1 MPASERHGSTR
12 ATPAVLMIVAV
23 ALLVARVALSVID
36 ATHPESRPELVRW
49 TSPSEAAAAARTT
62 GRLIL
67 YAFTDESAPSRRLA
81 GELFTNAD
89 VAKQLESRYVAVRIE
104 GGPAHDAPDA
114 AALRSRFG
122 VRAEPSLVLTNAD
135 GSKFRTIPAPAN
147 ASSAMRALTE
157 AQMEVMDIPFQRGG
171 RSFRFQI
178 GGRHGA
184 GPDSLLPPVTG
195 EADST
200 Q

>member
-12 ATPAVLMIVAV
+12 ATPAALLIVAA
-23 ALLVARVALSVID
+23 ALLVARVAFGVID
-36 ATHPESRPELVRW
+36 ATHPENRPELIQW
-49 TSPSEAAAAARTT
+49 ASPSEAAAAARTT

-67 YAFTDESAPSRRLA
+67 YAFTDGGAASRKLS
-81 GELFTNAD
+81 GDLFTNPD
-89 VAKQLESRYVAVRIE
+89 VAKQLESRFIPVRID
-104 GGPAHDAPDA
+104 GDPAHDTPDD
-114 AALRSRFG
+114 AALRSKFG
-122 VRAEPSLVLTNAD
+122 VRALPALVVTNAD
-135 GSKFRTIPAPAN
+135 GSKFHLVPAPAN
-147 ASSAMRALTE
+147 AAAALQALSE

-178 GGRHGA
+178 GRHGA
-184 GPDSLLPPVTG
+184 PPDSLLPPVTG

>member
-12 ATPAVLMIVAV
+12 ATPAALVIVA
-23 ALLVARVALSVID
+23 ALLLVARVAFGIID
-36 ATHPESRPELVRW
+36 ATHPENRPELVQW
-49 TSPSEAAAAARTT
+49 TSPSEAPAIARTT

-67 YAFTDESAPSRRLA
+67 YVFTDAGGASRKLA
-81 GELFTNAD
+81 GELFTNPEA
-89 VAKQLESRYVAVRIE
+89 AKQLENRFIAVRID
-104 GGPAHDAPDA
+104 GDPAHDTPAD
-114 AALRSRFG
+114 AALRAKFG
-122 VRAEPSLVLTNAD
+122 VHAAPALVVTNAD
-135 GSKFRTIPAPAN
+135 GSKFHVVPAPAN
-147 ASSAMRALTE
+147 AAAAMQALSE

-178 GGRHGA
+178 GNRHGA
-184 GPDSLLPPVTG
+184 VPDSLLPPVTG